1 MMELNEQD
9 RHVLVHTL
17 TGSNRDGNVY
27 RNYFAAGPGHHD
39 EPSLNRL
46 CDAGLMRRGRKFND
60 GQDQYFHCTE
70 AGAAAVGLGLPQ
82 DA

>member
-1 MMELNEQD
+1 MELTKQD
-9 RHVLVHTL
+9 RHVLIHTL
-17 TGSNRDGNVY
+17 TGSNTDGNVY

-39 EPSLNRL
+39 GPSLDRL
-46 CDAGLMRRGRKFND
+46 CAGGLMRRGRKFND

-70 AGAAAVGLGLPQ
+70 AGADAVGLELPH